1 MAQFDFTGDEVS
13 IIDDN
18 NHRVQL
24 NPQQAL
30 DLMQWLFERQD
41 DLLIVLQP
49 PTQPLRLERKTES
62 E

>member
-1 MAQFDFTGDEVS
+1 MTHFDFTGDEVS
-13 IIDDN
+13 IADDY

-49 PTQPLRLERKTES
+49 PTQPLRLERKKES

>member
-1 MAQFDFTGDEVS
+1 MITGRQAVQEPGCQDVIAHVS
-13 IIDDN
+13 S
-18 NHRVQL
+18 
-24 NPQQAL
+24 

-49 PTQPLRLERKTES
+49 PTQPLHLERKTES

>member
-1 MAQFDFTGDEVS
+1 MAQFDFTSDEVS

-18 NHRVQL
+18 NHRVGL

-30 DLMQWLFERQD
+30 DLMRWLFERQD

-49 PTQPLRLERKTES
+49 PTQPLRLKRKTES

>member
-13 IIDDN
+13 IVDDN
-18 NHRVQL
+18 NHGVQL

-30 DLMQWLFERQD
+30 DLMRWLFERQD
-41 DLLIVLQP
+41 DLLISLQP

>member
-13 IIDDN
+13 IVDDN

-30 DLMQWLFERQD
+30 DLMRWLFERQD
-41 DLLIVLQP
+41 DLLISLQP
-49 PTQPLRLERKTES
+49 PTQPLRLERKKES

>member
-13 IIDDN
+13 IVDDN

-41 DLLIVLQP
+41 DLLISLQP
-49 PTQPLRLERKTES
+49 PTQPLRLERKKES

>member
-49 PTQPLRLERKTES
+49 PTQPLHLERKTES

>member
-1 MAQFDFTGDEVS
+1 MAQFDFAGDEVS

-49 PTQPLRLERKTES
+49 PTQPLCLERKTES

>member
-1 MAQFDFTGDEVS
+1 MAQFDFTGNEVS
-13 IIDDN
+13 IIDDYI
-18 NHRVQL
+18 HRVQL

-49 PTQPLRLERKTES
+49 PTQPLRLELKTES